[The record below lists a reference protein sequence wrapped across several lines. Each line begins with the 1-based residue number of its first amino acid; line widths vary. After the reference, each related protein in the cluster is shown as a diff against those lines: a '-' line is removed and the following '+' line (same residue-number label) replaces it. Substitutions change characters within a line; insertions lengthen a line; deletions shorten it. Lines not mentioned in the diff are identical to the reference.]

1 VRVEI
6 AGVTAVT
13 EGSVPEAFGLQ
24 QNYPNP
30 FNPETAIRFT
40 VAATGTARLLV
51 YDALGREVATLY
63 DGVAEPGKLYS
74 VRFDG
79 AGLSSG
85 MYFYR
90 LTAGA
95 QVDMKRM
102 VLAR

>member
-1 VRVEI
+1 VEI
-6 AGVTAVT
+6 AGVTDVTTDAVPA
-13 EGSVPEAFGLQ
+13 GFGLQ

-30 FNPETAIRFT
+30 FNPETAISFT
-40 VAATGTARLLV
+40 VAAAGTAKLVV

-63 DGVAEPGKLYS
+63 DGIAEPGRMYN
-74 VRFDG
+74 VRFNG

-90 LTAGA
+90 LNAGA
-95 QVDMKRM
+95 QVAMKRM